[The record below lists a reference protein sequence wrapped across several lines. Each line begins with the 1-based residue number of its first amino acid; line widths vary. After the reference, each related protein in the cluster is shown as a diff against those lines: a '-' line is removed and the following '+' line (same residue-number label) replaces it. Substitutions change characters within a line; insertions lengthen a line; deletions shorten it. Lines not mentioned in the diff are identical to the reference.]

1 MSEKSK
7 KKNDKNK
14 INERIDWEKHDEI
27 LEIYKK
33 IKTGIEKAIK
43 RLGKVQKKKYLQKWH
58 FVF

>member
-1 MSEKSK
+1 MSEKIK

-33 IKTGIEKAIK
+33 ITC
-43 RLGKVQKKKYLQKWH
+43 LLQLS
-58 FVF
+58 